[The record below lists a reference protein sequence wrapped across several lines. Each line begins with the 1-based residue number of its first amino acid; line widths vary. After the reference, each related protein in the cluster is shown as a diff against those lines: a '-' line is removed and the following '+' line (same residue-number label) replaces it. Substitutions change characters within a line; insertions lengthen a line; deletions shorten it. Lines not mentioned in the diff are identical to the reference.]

1 MMGVCC
7 PLLSLGTWES
17 RLASSKML
25 CLNKYPIKYVGLEAG
40 FVLDESSEVVALMM
54 MMRREAEEAHKFSPV
69 TSKGQ
74 SPSPLTPVQ

>member
-1 MMGVCC
+1 M
-7 PLLSLGTWES
+7 LSLGTWES

-40 FVLDESSEVVALMM
+40 SVLDESSEVVALMM
-54 MMRREAEEAHKFSPV
+54 MMREAEEAHKFSPV